1 MRTVHKFQIPV
12 NGETCPV
19 ELPAERKLLHVDFI
33 VPARSIFVLFEVAAD
48 IMAVK
53 QPASFRVYM
62 TGDGIPDNASYLG
75 TAIDQYQAEAYHLY
89 EFLSF

>member
-12 NGETCPV
+12 NGETCQV
-19 ELPAERKLLHVDFI
+19 ELPDERKLLNVDFI
-33 VPARSIFVLFEVAAD
+33 VPARAIFVWFEVVAD
-48 IMAVK
+48 MMAMKKPV
-53 QPASFRVYM
+53 SFRVYM

-89 EFLSF
+89 EFLPF